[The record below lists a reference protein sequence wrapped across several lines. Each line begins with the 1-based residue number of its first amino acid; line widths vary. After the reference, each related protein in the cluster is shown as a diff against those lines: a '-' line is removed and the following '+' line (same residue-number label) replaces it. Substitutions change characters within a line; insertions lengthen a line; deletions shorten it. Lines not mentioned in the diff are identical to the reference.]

1 MAGADVE
8 IDPSA
13 KEPERLT
20 FVRNYWERLRGAR
33 AMPSRMDITP
43 WDMKAHLPHVLLA
56 DVVEGGADFRYRLV
70 GSQLHRYFAGN
81 PTGKLMSE
89 TLAGFG
95 RETVER
101 TIKTYDAV
109 AARRAPLRIRGA
121 GSIYAQGPK
130 LFDAMLT
137 PLSDDG
143 VNVNMIFGA
152 FVFMWDKEF
161 EFARGNDAEQRE
173 MERVLHGGV

>member
-1 MAGADVE
+1 MAGSNVE
-8 IDPSA
+8 IDPVG
-13 KEPERLT
+13 KEPELLT
-20 FVRNYWERLRGAR
+20 FVRNYWERLRGSR
-33 AMPSRMDITP
+33 AMPGRMDIVP

-56 DVVEGGADFRYRLV
+56 DVIDGGEDFRYRLV

-95 RETVER
+95 KETVER
-101 TIKTYDAV
+101 TIKTYGTV

-121 GSIYAQGPK
+121 GSLFGQGPK

-143 VNVNMIFGA
+143 AAVNMIFGA
-152 FVFMWDKEF
+152 FVFMWDREF